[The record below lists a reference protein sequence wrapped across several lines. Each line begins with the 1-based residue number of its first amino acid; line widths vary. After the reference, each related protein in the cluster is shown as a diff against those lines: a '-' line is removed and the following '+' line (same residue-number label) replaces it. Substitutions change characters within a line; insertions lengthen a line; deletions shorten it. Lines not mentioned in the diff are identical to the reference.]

1 MLFFCGFGKVFTSFL
16 TIAQMSS
23 FRKFTVIWFFSIFL
37 ISRSWL
43 VSSRSLLVLALMVIM
58 SSFDASVYSFCHDYF
73 FYRHYNKRQRRTYFM
88 RDICEEVDLG
98 TSYISFCFKASIC
111 SSLLVSSM
119 LLFLNRRIEKNAP
132 MAAIKR
138 K

>member
-1 MLFFCGFGKVFTSFL
+1 
-16 TIAQMSS
+16 
-23 FRKFTVIWFFSIFL
+23 
-37 ISRSWL
+37 
-43 VSSRSLLVLALMVIM
+43 
-58 SSFDASVYSFCHDYF
+58 
-73 FYRHYNKRQRRTYFM
+73 M